1 MSVILS
7 ETHLTVV
14 KRVRRKYRII
24 LLVLCL
30 FLSFSLCWNVLA
42 GIHQRVLVEA
52 FSMAKGEHDRVLAKH
67 RVVSL
72 LRSKPL
78 TAGQALDMAE
88 VILGQKTIPLSIVMA
103 ILEQES
109 EFNTNAVSVKGARGV
124 MQVMPEIWNAYA
136 GHPLLRG
143 ERQMHNPVMNV
154 QVGLLFL
161 GDLYEKYGDWTK
173 VLRAYQA
180 GESNVE
186 NKKFDWYVNQV
197 MAKAAV
203 YSPD

>member
-1 MSVILS
+1 MSVILT
-7 ETHLTVV
+7 ETHMSVV
-14 KRVRRKYRII
+14 KKVRRKYRII
-24 LLVLCL
+24 VLALCLVLCL
-30 FLSFSLCWNVLA
+30 SLAWNVLS
-42 GIHQRVLVEA
+42 GIHQRLLLEA
-52 FSMAKGEHDRVLAKH
+52 YSVAKEEYTRVFAKH
-67 RVVSL
+67 KIVSL

-78 TAGQALDMAE
+78 TAGQAVDMAE
-88 VILGQKTIPLSIVMA
+88 VILEQRAIPLSIVLA

-109 EFNTNAVSVKGARGV
+109 EFNTNAVSIKGARGI

-154 QVGLLFL
+154 RVGLLFL
-161 GDLYEKYGDWTK
+161 GDLYEKYGDWSK

-186 NKKFDWYVNQV
+186 NREFDWYVNQV

>member
-1 MSVILS
+1 MSVILT
-7 ETHLTVV
+7 ETHVTVV
-14 KRVRRKYRII
+14 KKVRRKYRI
-24 LLVLCL
+24 LLLALCL
-30 FLSFSLCWNVLA
+30 ILCCSLVWNVLS
-42 GIHQRVLVEA
+42 GIHQRLMHESY
-52 FSMAKGEHDRVLAKH
+52 SMAQAEYSRVLAKH
-67 RVVSL
+67 KIVSL

-78 TAGQALDMAE
+78 TAGQAIDMAE
-88 VILGQKTIPLSIVMA
+88 VISEQRTIPLSIVLA

-109 EFNTNAVSVKGARGV
+109 EFNTNAVSIKGARGI

-154 QVGLLFL
+154 RVGLLFL
-161 GDLYEKYGDWTK
+161 GDLYEKYGDWSK

-186 NKKFDWYVNQV
+186 NREFDWYVNQV

>member
-1 MSVILS
+1 MSVILT

-14 KRVRRKYRII
+14 NKMQKKYRII
-24 LLVLCL
+24 LFALCL
-30 FLSFSLCWNVLA
+30 ILCSSLAWNVFVGA
-42 GIHQRVLVEA
+42 RQRMLLDA
-52 FSMAKGEHDRVLAKH
+52 FSVAKNEYDRVHAKH
-67 RVVSL
+67 RIVSL

-88 VILGQKTIPLSIVMA
+88 VISEQRTIPLSILLA

-109 EFNTNAVSVKGARGV
+109 EFNTNAVSVKGARGI

-136 GHPLLRG
+136 GHPMLRG

-154 QVGLLFL
+154 RVGLLFL
-161 GDLYEKYGDWTK
+161 GDLYEKYGDWSK

-186 NKKFDWYVNQV
+186 NRDFDWYVNQV

-203 YSPD
+203 YNPD